1 MSHPGDQPE
10 ESGMNTVAVI
20 GGGYTGAAFAIH
32 LSRTSPVRLRI
43 VVVEPADSLGAGLAH
58 ASRHPDHRLNGP
70 DAVHILYP
78 GHPNDFG
85 EWLRH
90 TGAVEQDPESVT
102 ASGAIFARRSDFGAY
117 MAAQVARHQN
127 ENPSGSEILHIR
139 DKASGLARDDDG
151 YSLRLSRGGSIHVGL
166 CVLATGQEK
175 PGVPLPLQSAVDRP
189 DYFGDP
195 WDIEALVRIDPNDPV
210 LILGT
215 GLTAADVIVTLV
227 RLGHQGPI
235 RAISRRGLRPRSQNI
250 FRQMQSMWDKLER
263 APPAFVE
270 RHGPT
275 ESVGTVLR
283 ALRRDI
289 DGGASNG
296 VVWFEW
302 FDDLR
307 DAVTVLW
314 PSLPSHEKAR
324 FVRHLKPWYDVHRFR
339 IPPQTEVIVEQTI
352 ESGQLQFEAARLA
365 GIDSGADGFIAETIQ
380 RSARHP
386 VSSRVGAIVNCTGP
400 DGRLASSR
408 NPFIAEILREEWI
421 RPGPLGLGID
431 VDQACRAITRSG
443 RPAADLYILG
453 PPSNPSLGETLTVPF
468 ITRQIDQMMPG
479 VIARISD
486 P

>member
-1 MSHPGDQPE
+1 
-10 ESGMNTVAVI
+10 MNTVAVI

-32 LSRTSPVRLRI
+32 LSRSSPVRLRI
-43 VVVEPADSLGAGLAH
+43 VVVEPADSLGGGLAH

-78 GHPNDFG
+78 GQPNHFG
-85 EWLRH
+85 DWLRRS
-90 TGAVEQDPESVT
+90 GALERDPEAVM

-117 MAAQVARHQN
+117 MAAQVTRHEN
-127 ENPSGSEILHIR
+127 DNPSGSEILHVR

-151 YSLRLSRGGSIHVGL
+151 LTLRLSGGGSIQVGL

-175 PGVPLPLQSAVDRP
+175 PGVPSAVQPVVGRP

-195 WDIEALVRIDPNDPV
+195 WDVEALARIGTHDSV

-215 GLTAADVIVTLV
+215 GLTTADVIVTLV

-235 RAISRRGLRPRSQNI
+235 RAISRRSLRPRSQNI
-250 FRQMQSMWDKLER
+250 FRQMQSMWEKLDR
-263 APPAFVE
+263 TPPAFVE

-275 ESVGTVLR
+275 ETAGAVLR

-289 DGGASNG
+289 TGGASNG
-296 VVWFEW
+296 VIWYEW

-307 DAVTVLW
+307 DAVNVLW
-314 PSLPSHEKAR
+314 PSLPRHEKAR
-324 FVRHLKPWYDVHRFR
+324 FMRHLKPWYDVHRFR
-339 IPPQTEVIVEQTI
+339 IPPQTEVIVEQVMET
-352 ESGQLQFEAARLA
+352 GQLGFEAARLA
-365 GIDSGADGFIAETIQ
+365 RVGSDADGLIAETIE
-380 RSARHP
+380 RGARHP

-400 DGRLASSR
+400 DGHLADSR
-408 NPFIAEILREEWI
+408 NPFIAEILREGWI

-431 VDQACRAITRSG
+431 VDQACRAVTGGG
-443 RPAADLYILG
+443 RPAADLYVLG

-468 ITRQIDQMMPG
+468 ITRQIARMLPG
-479 VIARISD
+479 VLAAITD